1 MAKLIVICGHGAG
14 DPGACGNGFEEAERV
29 RVLGKRIKELGGN
42 NVILE
47 DINRN
52 FYKDNGIS
60 HLTHPK
66 DYQIIELHMDSASAS
81 ARGAHVII
89 DAGMTEDK
97 YDKALANFLIG
108 LLPGRSQSIVKRNN
122 LANPARALAA
132 GYGYRLVEIG
142 FISNAEDVAIFNAN
156 IDTIAKGILACFDNP
171 ADDAEVPQ
179 PKPQPTP
186 TPAPQPTASAKYKVG
201 TPVCTCRIWESSTD
215 TGAGYTGDWQANITR
230 VSAGARH
237 PYLIGDSIGW
247 TDDASIDGDPHTP
260 GASTS
265 KPSASTGSSAKYGVG
280 TLVCTNTLATSSTG
294 GKVYKGDWSGKI
306 TRVIPGAPYPYLL
319 NDGTGWT
326 NDAGIDSDPH
336 TPR

>member
-1 MAKLIVICGHGAG
+1 MTKLIVICGHGAG

-47 DINRN
+47 DIKRN

-97 YDKALANFLIG
+97 YDKALADFLTG

-132 GYGYRLVEIG
+132 GYGYRLVEVG

-171 ADDAEVPQ
+171 ANAVA
-179 PKPQPTP
+179 PQPTP
-186 TPAPQPTASAKYKVG
+186 APTQSLDDVAQAVMRGEYGNGSARVAALTSAGYDADAVQARVNELLGASSQPAPKPSVSITEIAQAVLRGEYGNGNDRRQALANAGYDYDTVQAEVNRLAGVTPAPQQPTVSLDDVARAVIRGDYG
-201 TPVCTCRIWESSTD
+201 NGADRRQALAN
-215 TGAGYTGDWQANITR
+215 AGYDYDAVQAR
-230 VSAGARH
+230 V
-237 PYLIGDSIGW
+237 
-247 TDDASIDGDPHTP
+247 
-260 GASTS
+260 
-265 KPSASTGSSAKYGVG
+265 
-280 TLVCTNTLATSSTG
+280 NQ
-294 GKVYKGDWSGKI
+294 
-306 TRVIPGAPYPYLL
+306 LL
-319 NDGTGWT
+319 G
-326 NDAGIDSDPH
+326 
-336 TPR
+336 